1 MAHMICNRND
11 MFYIYDIKMILNE
24 CDNIYII
31 YIYNNIYYI
40 YNKIN
45 IN

>member
-1 MAHMICNRND
+1 MICNRND

-24 CDNIYII
+24 CDNIYVI

-40 YNKIN
+40 YKKNKYELI
-45 IN
+45 

>member
-1 MAHMICNRND
+1 MICNRND